1 MEELKIGDIRYAII
15 PGYPWWIVDVVEMRV
30 VETMEVRNGKEVF
43 SVVHLMQTSNYHY
56 HHYHELSLSPQKAL
70 KETFATKEE
79 AEAERK
85 SFLKYL
91 AEDQKEKIRKVLE
104 REGIQDS

>member
-1 MEELKIGDIRYAII
+1 MEQLKIGDIRYAIK

-30 VETMEVRNGKEVF
+30 VETMEVRNGKDFF
-43 SVVHLMQTSNYHY
+43 SLVHLMSTSND
-56 HHYHELSLSPQKAL
+56 HYHELSLSPQNTL
-70 KETFATKEE
+70 KETFSTKEE

>member
-1 MEELKIGDIRYAII
+1 MEELKIGDIRYAIK
-15 PGYPWWIVDVVEMRV
+15 PRYPWWIVDVVEMRV
-30 VETMEVRNGKEVF
+30 VEKMEVRNYNEVF
-43 SVVHLMQTSNYHY
+43 SVVHLMSTSNDP
-56 HHYHELSLSPQKAL
+56 YHELSLFPQNAL

-85 SFLKYL
+85 SFLKYC
-91 AEDQKEKIRKVLE
+91 AEDKKEEIRKVLE